1 MSVLKKK
8 SGFKDISIKKDFSS
22 LPEEL
27 DISKLEFESVEFV
40 SNDEKKSRGR
50 PKKQSFDKRDC
61 TYTFYCTKEELQS
74 IQVKAK
80 EKHLTLAEY
89 FRVRLLLD

>member
-8 SGFKDISIKKDFSS
+8 SSFKDISIPKDNFSN
-22 LPEEL
+22 LPEDL
-27 DISKLEFESVEFV
+27 DLSKLNLENLEF
-40 SNDEKKSRGR
+40 KARGRGR
-50 PKKQSFDKRDC
+50 PKKQSLDKRDC